1 MKPGTILLALLV
13 WLPGQAALA
22 QSDPTPEVAAC
33 LNSSALSI
41 MRNAGAHVDEG
52 KTSYPSGPTI
62 RGEPYVAVTEGLYAI
77 PPDQLRYNAKLEN
90 GEPLFVR
97 FGLALGAPGSLYM
110 LASTDIEDG
119 GCGFVRFNLRDRWME
134 TYLNDG
140 FQELIDLATVTY
152 KDGVFGF
159 KMLTFGGYRSPD
171 ADPAHVYDLD
181 HMAFKCPD
189 RRGLRHALDMTE
201 DGEVLWGGDFDG
213 DGGEPAWQES
223 MPMDR
228 VLPLQRYFCSN
239 GAGSNIA
246 TAFPDVATAL
256 AAWRARYQR

>member
-1 MKPGTILLALLV
+1 MKLGTILLALLA
-13 WLPGQAALA
+13 WLPAQVVLAQAAP
-22 QSDPTPEVAAC
+22 SPEVAAC
-33 LNSSALSI
+33 LNDSALSG
-41 MRNAGAHVDEG
+41 MRDAGAHVDEA
-52 KTSYPSGPTI
+52 KTSYPTEPTL

-77 PPDQLRYNAKLEN
+77 PPNQLRYSAQLEN
-90 GEPLFVR
+90 GEPLFVM

-134 TYLNDG
+134 TYLDDG

-152 KDGVFGF
+152 EDGVFGF
-159 KMLTFGGYRSPD
+159 KMIIFGGYRSPD
-171 ADPAHVYDLD
+171 ADPAHVYDLN
-181 HMAFKCPD
+181 HMAFKCPA

-201 DGEVLWGGDFDG
+201 DGEVLWSGDFDG
-213 DGGEPAWQES
+213 DGGEPTWQDS

-239 GAGSNIA
+239 GSGRNIA
-246 TAFPDVATAL
+246 TAFPDIATAL
-256 AAWRARYQR
+256 TAWRAKYGD